1 MRKSIN
7 FDLSTNALLEHFS
20 HTSIP
25 YSQLKNF
32 MLENGF
38 EHDQY
43 SGYVSIKSINKAEIS
58 LLIEKLREELPWIKD
73 CVLKFKVTNIGK
85 QFDLLGELTKNDDFL
100 EQSYNEHSQEKSKP
114 KLRKR

>member
-1 MRKSIN
+1 
-7 FDLSTNALLEHFS
+7 
-20 HTSIP
+20 
-25 YSQLKNF
+25 

-100 EQSYNEHSQEKSKP
+100 EQSYNFHKC
-114 KLRKR
+114 

>member
-1 MRKSIN
+1 MAMRKSIN

-43 SGYVSIKSINKAEIS
+43 SGYVSIKSMKEAEITR
-58 LLIEKLREELPWIKD
+58 LVKELRKELPWIKD

-100 EQSYNEHSQEKSKP
+100 EQSYNFH
-114 KLRKR
+114 KR

>member
-20 HTSIP
+20 HTGIP

-43 SGYVSIKSINKAEIS
+43 SGYVSIKINERGRNYSSCKRIKKRTS
-58 LLIEKLREELPWIKD
+58 VDKKL
-73 CVLKFKVTNIGK
+73 CFKI
-85 QFDLLGELTKNDDFL
+85 
-100 EQSYNEHSQEKSKP
+100 
-114 KLRKR
+114 